1 MKVKKEMERSRINI
15 PLYIIHNLKT
25 YTTKEQVEDYIQNTL
40 FKSATFTLKRGK
52 RITTKKI
59 KNSEKVYYYYET
71 NQEKDLKVYHL
82 IYANEGSDAGEIYN
96 QYVLDFIEG
105 SYSQITNLISFD
117 IINTI
122 KERYIKVSKDIIEKN
137 DKNEN
142 ITMDSFDN
150 TNPKL
155 IKLKNENEIKL
166 KKYLIFE
173 LGFSNFTEDGFE
185 PKYNIF
191 KKGNKLI
198 VRVETPGNCKIET
211 SEIYIN
217 EEYNVIKLTGEK
229 KKDKEPENS
238 DDNIYNLRESGKF
251 NLEIPLKISEYHLIR
266 DLPRL
271 EIKNGVHILEYK
283 LEVVDDINNP
293 NE

>member
-1 MKVKKEMERSRINI
+1 MERAKINI
-15 PLYIIHNLKT
+15 PLYIIHNLKEF
-25 YTTKEQVEDYIQNTL
+25 TTKDQVEDYIENTL
-40 FKSATFTLKRGK
+40 FKSATFELKQGLN
-52 RITTKKI
+52 ISTKI
-59 KNSEKVYYYYET
+59 INDSDQAYCYYEVNT
-71 NQEKDLKVYHL
+71 GTVQKVYHL
-82 IYANEGSDAGEIYN
+82 IYAKEGSEAGKIYN
-96 QYVLDFIEG
+96 QYVLDSIEN
-105 SYSQITNLISFD
+105 SYLYITNLKPFD
-117 IINTI
+117 IIKTI

-191 KKGNKLI
+191 KKDNKLI

-238 DDNIYNLRESGKF
+238 DDNIYNLREIGKF
-251 NLEIPLKISEYHLIR
+251 NLEIPLKMSEYHLINK
-266 DLPRL
+266 LPSVK
-271 EIKNGVHILEYK
+271 IKNGVSILEYDMQA
-283 LEVVDDINNP
+283 VDDINNP

>member
-1 MKVKKEMERSRINI
+1 MK
-15 PLYIIHNLKT
+15 P
-25 YTTKEQVEDYIQNTL
+25 
-40 FKSATFTLKRGK
+40 
-52 RITTKKI
+52 
-59 KNSEKVYYYYET
+59 
-71 NQEKDLKVYHL
+71 
-82 IYANEGSDAGEIYN
+82 
-96 QYVLDFIEG
+96 
-105 SYSQITNLISFD
+105 FD
-117 IINTI
+117 IIKTI
-122 KERYIKVSKDIIEKN
+122 KERYIKVSKDIVEKN

-150 TNPKL
+150 TNPEL

-191 KKGNKLI
+191 KKDNKLI

-229 KKDKEPENS
+229 KKDKEPRNS
-238 DDNIYNLRESGKF
+238 FKNLRISF
-251 NLEIPLKISEYHLIR
+251 NS
-266 DLPRL
+266 
-271 EIKNGVHILEYK
+271 
-283 LEVVDDINNP
+283 
-293 NE
+293 